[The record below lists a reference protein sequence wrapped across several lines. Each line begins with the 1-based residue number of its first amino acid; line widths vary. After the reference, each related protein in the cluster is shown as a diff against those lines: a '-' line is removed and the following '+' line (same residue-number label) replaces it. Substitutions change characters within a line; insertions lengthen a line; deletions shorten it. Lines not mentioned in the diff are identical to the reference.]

1 MDHPAVQQC
10 VTFAIPH
17 GKLGEDIAAAVV
29 LREGRTCT
37 ERELREFAAHRLE
50 HWKVPRKLIFVTEIP
65 KGRTGKLQRIGLA
78 AKLGLS
84 G

>member
-1 MDHPAVQQC
+1 M
-10 VTFAIPH
+10 
-17 GKLGEDIAAAVV
+17 V